1 MSVLSPNDELLIEK
15 LLVHLKA
22 EGYSLRTQQWY
33 SARARQLLEYCNTNA
48 LEIEVVRSVHITR
61 FLRQHYRLFHKLHG
75 NVSTP
80 FPKWRHRYTG
90 AINVLLRLVH
100 GRWPIPD
107 PPSTALEAFHRDL
120 IHDYDV
126 WLRDL
131 RGLRPE
137 TRTKR
142 TTYALRF
149 LGWLGS
155 RADEEGLANLT
166 VPDLDAYLKQ
176 CCVGF
181 RRASIEDRAVC
192 LRDFLRHLY
201 RSELTAADLS
211 GTVIGPRIYEHENI
225 PSALRADEILRVL
238 EVTRGDLSPTG
249 LRDYAILMLLT
260 AYGLR
265 AAEIVR
271 LRLEDLDWR
280 REVLRVRHSKTGTSS
295 ELPLLNEPGEA
306 LLRYLENAR
315 PPSRYREVFIRIL
328 PPHRPFKAGSILN
341 CVTRARLRA
350 AGIAPQGKHGP
361 HAFRHARAVSLL
373 RSGVPLK
380 IIGDVLGHTSAQ
392 ATAEYLKL
400 ATDDLRAVGLELP
413 SGVTP

>member
-1 MSVLSPNDELLIEK
+1 MSVPSPNDELLIEK

-22 EGYSLRTQQWY
+22 EGYSLRTQRWH
-33 SARARQLLEYCNTNA
+33 STRARQLLEYCNTNA

-61 FLRQHYRLFHKLHG
+61 FLRQHYRLFHQLHG

-80 FPKWRHRYTG
+80 FPKWCHRYTG
-90 AINVLLRLVH
+90 AINMLLRLVH

-142 TTYALRF
+142 TAYALQF

-155 RADEEGLANLT
+155 RAGEEGLANLT

-181 RRASIEDRAVC
+181 RRASIEGRAVC
-192 LRDFLRHLY
+192 LRDFLRHLH
-201 RSELTAADLS
+201 RSEFTAADLS
-211 GTVIGPRIYEHENI
+211 GTVIGPHIYEHEDI

-238 EVTRGDLSPTG
+238 EVTREDLSPTG
-249 LRDYAILMLLT
+249 LRDYAILMLL
-260 AYGLR
+260 ASYGLR
-265 AAEIVR
+265 AAEVVR

-280 REVLRVRHSKTGTSS
+280 REVLRVHHSKTGTAS
-295 ELPLLNEPGEA
+295 ELPLLNEPVEA
-306 LLRYLENAR
+306 LLKYLENAR
-315 PPSRYREVFIRIL
+315 PPSRYTPL
-328 PPHRPFKAGSILN
+328 
-341 CVTRARLRA
+341 TR
-350 AGIAPQGKHGP
+350 
-361 HAFRHARAVSLL
+361 
-373 RSGVPLK
+373 
-380 IIGDVLGHTSAQ
+380 
-392 ATAEYLKL
+392 
-400 ATDDLRAVGLELP
+400 
-413 SGVTP
+413 